1 MQLVLFKHVVN
12 CGKERNRFAE
22 VPNIFLRSSIFAAER
37 TKFYKNVR
45 RVSREEPNRD
55 TKHLGQ
61 PRVGL
66 RAVLGRSLIKAVQ
79 LGTAAHLSL
88 NALLRIMMFSSN
100 TWFMITNQTSVHDSR
115 YDPASQ

>member
-55 TKHLGQ
+55 TKQ
-61 PRVGL
+61 RVGP

-100 TWFMITNQTSVHDSR
+100 TWFMITNQTSVHDTR
-115 YDPASQ
+115 YNPASQ